1 MKKFLFFACALFITA
16 TVDAQK
22 VISDD
27 VNRTATTQIST
38 AHGHDD
44 EVNYLNSGAGID
56 YQSIENGYGIGLN
69 FAFKYLLVD
78 LSFGSA
84 DNDYIDVSSWSAG
97 IGGQY
102 RYWFN
107 KWLYIEG
114 RAGVQYLHATAKVKE
129 GDEKESNGDFGL
141 FLTPRLGVK
150 LFKLGSDYLSL
161 VGGYR
166 WDFNKFKFKKEYTSD
181 YFTIGLSWVM

>member
-1 MKKFLFFACALFITA
+1 MKKFLFFACALFIAA

-22 VISDD
+22 VITDD

>member
-1 MKKFLFFACALFITA
+1 MKKFLFFACALFIAA

-22 VISDD
+22 VITDD

-166 WDFNKFKFKKEYTSD
+166 WNFNKFKFKKEYTSD

>member
-141 FLTPRLGVK
+141 FLTPLLGVK

>member
-22 VISDD
+22 VITDD

>member
-1 MKKFLFFACALFITA
+1 MKKILFFACALFVAATA
-16 TVDAQK
+16 DAQK
-22 VISDD
+22 VITDD
-27 VNRTATTQIST
+27 VNRTTTTQTST
-38 AHGHDD
+38 AHGHDE
-44 EVNYLNSGAGID
+44 EVNHMNSGTGVD
-56 YQSIENGYGIGLN
+56 YMAIEEGFGIGLN
-69 FAFKYLLVD
+69 FAFDYLLID

-84 DNDYIDVSSWSAG
+84 DNDYIDVSTWSAG
-97 IGGQY
+97 LGGQY

-114 RAGVQYLHATAKVKE
+114 RAGVQYLHATAKIKG
-129 GDEKESNGDFGL
+129 GDEEEKNVEFGL

-150 LFKLGSDYLSL
+150 LFNIGGDYLSL

-166 WDFNKFKFKKEYTSD
+166 WDFNEFKFKKDYTRD